1 MTSTSGCIPASITSR
16 SNPTEGCLSA
26 ALTTHVNQLPANHR
40 AFHLATR
47 YASFNALTVTG
58 RIFNAEIVNGK
69 NGEFLAVSVISTATK
84 DGEDI
89 VYTFTNGNGLMT
101 LHSKGQ
107 FNKGREVTITGHIV
121 NVSQVYTD
129 KKTGEVRLRQRPEVS
144 LQGVTV
150 LEGGLGRMPSDDTV
164 AKPAAGTVV
173 KMTTKSAP
181 VDEAPQLTKEEA
193 QAAAF

>member
-1 MTSTSGCIPASITSR
+1 M
-16 SNPTEGCLSA
+16 
-26 ALTTHVNQLPANHR
+26 AN
-40 AFHLATR
+40 TR

-89 VYTFTNGNGLMT
+89 VYTFNNSNGLLS
-101 LHSKGQ
+101 LHQKGQ
-107 FNKGREVTITGHIV
+107 FNKGREVTITGHIAS
-121 NVSQVYTD
+121 VSQVYTD
-129 KKTGEVRLRQRPEVS
+129 KKTGEVRLRQRPEVA
-144 LQGVTV
+144 LQSVSV
-150 LEGGLGRMPSDDTV
+150 LEGGLGRMPQDDT
-164 AKPAAGTVV
+164 AERPKAGTVV

-181 VDEAPQLTKEEA
+181 VDETPQLSKEEA